1 MLVTLIL
8 VSNFR
13 KYFHSTKEKAN
24 NVELI
29 EALNYFEKSQEM
41 PNEMDALGYTMEKK
55 NREVARKK
63 EEDYAI

>member
-1 MLVTLIL
+1 M
-8 VSNFR
+8 
-13 KYFHSTKEKAN
+13 
-24 NVELI
+24 ELI

-63 EEDYAI
+63 KKIMPYNWTTNIWRNRI